1 MFYSISLYLILSR
14 RSFRSFNFVFSLFF
28 DSEGWRGRTSCE
40 FIFSRVLSLGL
51 VSLETGDIFVPKR
64 GEREEEIK
72 GGVCWKDECSLHCA
86 SIFDCSN
93 RCVRFSIPLL
103 LLLLLFTVARLIQP
117 SLFTSFFL
125 SPRTRRSHAELERRF
140 DTWNKIRAS
149 SVSCHEP
156 RLRRARST

>member
-64 GEREEEIK
+64 GKREEEIK

-125 SPRTRRSHAELERRF
+125 LGRDALTRSSRGGLTLGIKYEPVLSRVTNRAYVVLARR
-140 DTWNKIRAS
+140 R
-149 SVSCHEP
+149 
-156 RLRRARST
+156 

>member
-51 VSLETGDIFVPKR
+51 VSLETGDIFVSKR

-72 GGVCWKDECSLHCA
+72 GGVCWKDECLLHCA
-86 SIFDCSN
+86 SIFDCSILHPLIIIIIIHGGAADTT
-93 RCVRFSIPLL
+93 FSLY
-103 LLLLLFTVARLIQP
+103 
-117 SLFTSFFL
+117 FFL

>member
-51 VSLETGDIFVPKR
+51 VSLETGDIFVSKR

-86 SIFDCSN
+86 SIFDCSILHPLIIIIIHGGAADTT
-93 RCVRFSIPLL
+93 FSLY
-103 LLLLLFTVARLIQP
+103 
-117 SLFTSFFL
+117 FFL

>member
-51 VSLETGDIFVPKR
+51 VSLETGDIFVSKR
-64 GEREEEIK
+64 GEK
-72 GGVCWKDECSLHCA
+72 GGGNKRRSVLEGRMFAPLRFYFRLFESLCSILHPLIIIIIIIHGGA
-86 SIFDCSN
+86 ADTT
-93 RCVRFSIPLL
+93 FSLY
-103 LLLLLFTVARLIQP
+103 
-117 SLFTSFFL
+117 FFL